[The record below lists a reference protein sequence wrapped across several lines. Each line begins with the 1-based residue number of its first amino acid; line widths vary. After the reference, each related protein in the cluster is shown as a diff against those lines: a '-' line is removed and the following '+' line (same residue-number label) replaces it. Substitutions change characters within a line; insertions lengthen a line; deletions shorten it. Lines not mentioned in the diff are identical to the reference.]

1 MGPRQSFQIMV
12 PELDTPAQKM
22 NLDTHI
28 TPFTNVNS
36 KWNADLNAK
45 QKTLKTLENTTG
57 ENLADL
63 RYGDDILDTTAKARS
78 VKGRTVQLDG
88 FCSGMTLPKEQED
101 KPETGR
107 KYL

>member
-12 PELDTPAQKM
+12 PELDTHTHKM

-45 QKTLKTLENTTG
+45 QKNIKTLENTIG
-57 ENLADL
+57 ENPADL
-63 RYGDDILDTTAKARS
+63 RYGDDILDTTAKA
-78 VKGRTVQLDG
+78 
-88 FCSGMTLPKEQED
+88 
-101 KPETGR
+101 
-107 KYL
+107 